1 VNLERKVRDLNY
13 EISDLQKQLHMQSN
27 AIDMARDLK
36 QKTDLILEDYKK
48 SRLELDRLAEEKEN
62 IINDV
67 NQTRSDLERCQEELR
82 IT

>member
-1 VNLERKVRDLNY
+1 
-13 EISDLQKQLHMQSN
+13 MQSN
-27 AIDMARDLK
+27 AIEMARDLK

-62 IINDV
+62 ILNDV